1 VKDLTAYE
9 CLIQNGYE
17 LQTAG
22 RLIDDRRYELTLV
35 KGDDV
40 LTLLV
45 LNPPS
50 NYNEIIC
57 RGIAEFAHNQIEQ
70 KRKYTG
76 EPYINHPKAVVEI
89 VRSVEHTEAMICAAW
104 LHDVVEDTQIT
115 LACLEQMLSEQCTS
129 IEFAKEVVA
138 LVEMLTDVSK
148 PEDGNRAVR
157 KEIDRQHTALA
168 SPEGK
173 TIKLADLIDNTQS
186 MSSLNEFAFF
196 N

>member
-1 VKDLTAYE
+1 MKP
-9 CLIQNGYE
+9 Q
-17 LQTAG
+17 
-22 RLIDDRRYELTLV
+22 
-35 KGDDV
+35 
-40 LTLLV
+40 
-45 LNPPS
+45 
-50 NYNEIIC
+50 
-57 RGIAEFAHNQIEQ
+57 
-70 KRKYTG
+70 
-76 EPYINHPKAVVEI
+76 
-89 VRSVEHTEAMICAAW
+89 
-104 LHDVVEDTQIT
+104 
-115 LACLEQMLSEQCTS
+115 SEQCTS
-129 IEFAKEVVA
+129 VEFAKEVVA